1 MKSQNIFLSKDCIK
15 IGDFGISKILT
26 STLQKAK
33 TMIGTPLYLSPEIL
47 QNEAYSFKSD
57 IWALGVIL
65 YEMCAL
71 KMPFDS
77 GNMIALSNLIMKGI
91 YNPIPEKYSKEMNDL
106 VKSLLNIVQEQR
118 PTINE
123 ILSLF
128 LNNPRPSYYK

>member
-1 MKSQNIFLSKDCIK
+1 LKSQNIFLSKDCIK